1 MIIKSQWT
9 TSTWAIIIV
18 ALHTKIRYNKDQIE
32 VNKEFSFKSD
42 PCTSLPSP
50 HQHRW
55 SARVEKLVSQAYIC
69 AFTMTPGGA
78 HTARMKIFINED
90 GDGGEETRSFYL
102 WKLG

>member
-55 SARVEKLVSQAYIC
+55 TVRVEKLGSQAYI
-69 AFTMTPGGA
+69 
-78 HTARMKIFINED
+78 
-90 GDGGEETRSFYL
+90 
-102 WKLG
+102 